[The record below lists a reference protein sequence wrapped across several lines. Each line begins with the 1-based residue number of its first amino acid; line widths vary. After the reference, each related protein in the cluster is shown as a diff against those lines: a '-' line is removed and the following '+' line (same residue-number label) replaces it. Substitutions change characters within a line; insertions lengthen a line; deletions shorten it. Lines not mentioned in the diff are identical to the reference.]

1 MAEAVEQLVDDVLDA
16 VPKPLREACDRDGIL
31 AGLDRVGACSVPM
44 LRTLLEQDYAD
55 VKAEIGGAAKPAFVA
70 TLKVAVLKAAD
81 TAEPTTLQNNIYKLS
96 RFPSGR
102 SVRPRFYRI
111 RRIRQDN
118 PYKALPL
125 LRRVSRSC
133 RTLGVGPRSSTN
145 ERRLSSV
152 API

>member
-16 VPKPLREACDRDGIL
+16 VPKPLREACDRYGIL

-81 TAEPTTLQNNIYKLS
+81 TAQPTTLQKQHIQAFS
-96 RFPSGR
+96 FPLR
-102 SVRPRFYRI
+102 S
-111 RRIRQDN
+111 Q
-118 PYKALPL
+118 
-125 LRRVSRSC
+125 RSF
-133 RTLGVGPRSSTN
+133 
-145 ERRLSSV
+145 
-152 API
+152 